1 MKGNNI
7 NKFNTCIKLY
17 LNTVKVAKKDVSLT
31 VLKKVTSTY
40 KTTNATENT
49 TPPRFSYF
57 LLNPRSNGN
66 DKIKANRLY
75 PNGLGKKRPTTLES
89 PLTAIVGI
97 INITKTKYQIRRF
110 WDFNNKLEVTIEDGT
125 TVTVNVLDIV
135 DSLEFNKTY
144 VIYTVNEEET
154 TIFASILNEDEDSY
168 TLETIT
174 NQREIDFID
183 KEIDRVVEELSEG
196 EE

>member
-1 MKGNNI
+1 MN
-7 NKFNTCIKLY
+7 
-17 LNTVKVAKKDVSLT
+17 
-31 VLKKVTSTY
+31 
-40 KTTNATENT
+40 E
-49 TPPRFSYF
+49 
-57 LLNPRSNGN
+57 
-66 DKIKANRLY
+66 
-75 PNGLGKKRPTTLES
+75 E
-89 PLTAIVGI
+89 
-97 INITKTKYQIRRF
+97 
-110 WDFNNKLEVTIEDGT
+110 FNNKLEVTIEDGT

-168 TLETIT
+168 TLETII